1 MRKRVTSL
9 LVIVFILATAAVPVL
24 GGGIRVATKSRDQ
37 VSILEDTEIT
47 GQVDG
52 NIISVLG
59 DISVDVDENGN
70 GKVNGHVIAVFGEI
84 SVNSRV
90 SGHVV
95 NIFGKTVL
103 KESAVIEGDVIT
115 MGSLDKYP
123 GSSILGREVRMLG
136 EAMNIDISAITYLQL
151 AIMLLFMLAALVI
164 GLLLLL
170 ISKNKYTSIA
180 ANLERNV
187 GRKMI
192 LGILSFFGASAMML
206 LLLVTLAAPVLYV
219 IVLLLSTITAC
230 MFSGRFILR
239 TFSRK
244 NSVFVEFIT
253 GLISIVL
260 IKLLIIFLIPQQE
273 ILIRLGLLA
282 LLDFLVFSLGLGI
295 HMEQYYLKRE
305 EK

>member
-1 MRKRVTSL
+1 MKRLTSL
-9 LVIVFILATAAVPVL
+9 LIVIYILASAAVPAL
-24 GGGIRVATKSRDQ
+24 GSGIYVASASGDR
-37 VSILEDTEIT
+37 VSILKDTEIT

-52 NIISVLG
+52 NVISVLG
-59 DISVDVDENGN
+59 NITVHDD

-95 NIFGKTVL
+95 DIFGKTAL

-123 GSSILGREVRMLG
+123 GSSILGREVRILG
-136 EAMNIDISAITYLQL
+136 KSMNLDISAITYLQL
-151 AIMLLFMLAALVI
+151 AIMLLFMIAVLVI

-187 GRKMI
+187 GRKI
-192 LGILSFFGASAMML
+192 VLGILSFLGASALML

-219 IVLLLSTITAC
+219 IILLLSTITAC

-244 NSVFVEFIT
+244 NSIYMEFIT

-260 IKLLIIFLIPQQE
+260 VKLLVIFLIPQQE
-273 ILIRLGLLA
+273 ILIRMGLLA
-282 LLDFLVFSLGLGI
+282 LLDLFVFSVGLGI